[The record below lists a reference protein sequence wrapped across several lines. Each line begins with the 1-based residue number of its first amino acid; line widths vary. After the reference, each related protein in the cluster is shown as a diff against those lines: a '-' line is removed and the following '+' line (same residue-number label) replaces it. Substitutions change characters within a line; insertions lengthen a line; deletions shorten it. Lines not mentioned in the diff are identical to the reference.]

1 MPEQAAVLIAAVSGR
16 ALAASARRG
25 GFVPLV
31 ADGFGDDDTLALAH
45 AYLPVQMDAA
55 HRLDPEH
62 LLQALE
68 RLAASHRPLGIVCG
82 TGFEDR
88 QALLHR
94 IARQWRLLGNPPA
107 TIARLK
113 APQTFAALCRDCGV
127 SHPQTRADPPTDLA
141 GWLIK
146 RAGGAGGT
154 HVRSAMD
161 RVEPRG
167 PTYYQRCVTGTPV
180 SALVLGNG
188 RALRV
193 LGFSEQWAAPA
204 TGWPF
209 RYGGAVRPATLS
221 AEMSAALVDAVERL
235 AAAVPLTGLNSF
247 DFMVD
252 EGAFWLLEIN
262 PRPGATLEIFEP
274 SEDSLLALHVA
285 ACQGAL
291 PSEAPKLPDAAA
303 GCIVYADRDVR
314 SVAAMDWPDWAADRQ
329 RPATSLKNGDPLC
342 TVSGRAR
349 TAAEARQMVEH
360 RAAAI
365 LTMLNARLH
374 ERLPAL

>member
-1 MPEQAAVLIAAVSGR
+1 MLEQPAVLIAAVSGR

-45 AYLPVQMDAA
+45 AYVPVQMDAA
-55 HRLDPEH
+55 HCLDPEH

-88 QALLHR
+88 PALLDR

-113 APQTFAALCRDCGV
+113 DPQTFAALCRGCGV

-154 HVRSAMD
+154 HVRSAMA
-161 RVEPRG
+161 RAGARG
-167 PTYYQRCVTGTPV
+167 TNYYQRCVTGTPV

-193 LGFSEQWAAPA
+193 LGFSAQWAAPA
-204 TGWPF
+204 AGWPF

-221 AEMSAALVDAVERL
+221 AQMSTALFDAAERL
-235 AAAVPLTGLNSF
+235 AAAVPLIGLNSF

-274 SEDSLLALHVA
+274 SEDSLFALHVA

-303 GCIVYADRDVR
+303 GCIVYPDRDVR
-314 SVAAMDWPDWAADRQ
+314 SVPAMDWPDWAADRQ

-342 TVSGRAR
+342 TVFARAP
-349 TAAEARQMVEH
+349 TAAEARQMVEQ

-365 LTMLNARLH
+365 LATLNARLH
-374 ERLPAL
+374 ERLPAH